1 MPVFRIHRMKDVPR
15 QQFRNA
21 PHTSGAAT
29 AKLKDYDLSP
39 ESVEIEAESEY
50 AAWALMRETE
60 NPLHVG
66 DLLESGEG
74 KLRICKYVGFE
85 DARWFVAEPPPG
97 ATPLPGVPPAAAP
110 DAVSQPQA

>member
-1 MPVFRIHRMKDVPR
+1 MPVFRIHRMKDAPR

-21 PHTSGAAT
+21 AHTSGAAT
-29 AKLKDYDLSP
+29 AKPKDYEP
-39 ESVEIEAESEY
+39 SVEIEAANEY

-66 DLLESGEG
+66 DLLEAAEG

-85 DARWFVAEPPPG
+85 EARWFIPEPPPLT
-97 ATPLPGVPPAAAP
+97 AALPEVPPAAVPEA
-110 DAVSQPQA
+110 ASQPQA

>member
-1 MPVFRIHRMKDVPR
+1 MKDLPR

-21 PHTSGAAT
+21 AHTSGAAT
-29 AKLKDYDLSP
+29 AKPKDYEP
-39 ESVEIEAESEY
+39 SVEIEALSEY

-60 NPLHVG
+60 EPLHVG

-85 DARWFVAEPPPG
+85 EARWFVAEPPPMT
-97 ATPLPGVPPAAAP
+97 AALPGAPPPATSEAAP
-110 DAVSQPQA
+110 QAQA

>member
-1 MPVFRIHRMKDVPR
+1 MKDVPR

-21 PHTSGAAT
+21 AHTSGAAT
-29 AKLKDYDLSP
+29 AKPKDYELA
-39 ESVEIEAESEY
+39 VETEGSIEAASDY
-50 AAWALMRETE
+50 ALWALMRETE

-97 ATPLPGVPPAAAP
+97 AAPLPGVPPVAAP
-110 DAVSQPQA
+110 DAAPQPQA

>member
-1 MPVFRIHRMKDVPR
+1 MKDLPR

-21 PHTSGAAT
+21 AHTSGAAT
-29 AKLKDYDLSP
+29 AKPKDYEL
-39 ESVEIEAESEY
+39 SVEIEAVSEY
-50 AAWALMRETE
+50 AVWALMRETE

-85 DARWFVAEPPPG
+85 EARWFVAEPPPMAAAPPG
-97 ATPLPGVPPAAAP
+97 APPAAAP
-110 DAVSQPQA
+110 DAAPQPQA